1 MSQDERYR
9 QLALFTVIMAEVV
22 VTPVALGGLAFWL
35 SRGTPAQFILAT
47 SGAVV
52 GLGIGFY
59 RISLLLKKRKGDE
72 TGGK

>member
-9 QLALFTVIMAEVV
+9 QLALFTVIMAEVI
-22 VTPVALGGLAFWL
+22 VTPVALGGLAYWL
-35 SRGTPAQFILAT
+35 GRGSSAQFALAAA
-47 SGAVV
+47 GAVA

-59 RISLLLKKRKGDE
+59 RISLMLKKRRSDE